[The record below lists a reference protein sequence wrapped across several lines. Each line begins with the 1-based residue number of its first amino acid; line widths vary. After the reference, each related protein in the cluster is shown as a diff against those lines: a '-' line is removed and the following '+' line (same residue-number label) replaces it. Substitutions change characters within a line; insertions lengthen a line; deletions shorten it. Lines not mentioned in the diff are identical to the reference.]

1 MYSHSLFSKRNFKE
15 NYKKRINIYVGD
27 IVINFNKIKDN
38 KKYNF
43 YSELNKLWIHG
54 LVHLFGFKHYKIT
67 DYKKMNVLEKKIL
80 NHINK

>member
-1 MYSHSLFSKRNFKE
+1 MHLVAE
-15 NYKKRINIYVGD
+15 GGLAAHWNYKQSGE
-27 IVINFNKIKDN
+27 IKDN

>member
-1 MYSHSLFSKRNFKE
+1 MYQDFAPPLSTPK
-15 NYKKRINIYVGD
+15 KKRLV
-27 IVINFNKIKDN
+27 NKIKDN